1 MKAKNYM
8 RTLSLLVYESL
19 YHRRVEFLSS
29 PALFLVSFTC
39 MNSLAHTN
47 RAEIWATKHEWL
59 LFAKNNNYIAPR
71 IDVCSHSSALAGFNV
86 FNKWHW
92 EY

>member
-19 YHRRVEFLSS
+19 YHRRVEFLAS

-47 RAEIWATKHEWL
+47 RAEIWATKQE
-59 LFAKNNNYIAPR
+59 
-71 IDVCSHSSALAGFNV
+71 
-86 FNKWHW
+86 
-92 EY
+92 